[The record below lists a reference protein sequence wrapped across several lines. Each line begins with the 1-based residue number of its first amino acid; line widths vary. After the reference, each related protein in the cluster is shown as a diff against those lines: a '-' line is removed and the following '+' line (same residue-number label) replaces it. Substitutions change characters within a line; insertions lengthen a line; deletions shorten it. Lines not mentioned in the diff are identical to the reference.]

1 MNLKI
6 WLINIVL
13 AAGFVFAA
21 ANAWD
26 SWKAQPPEFQPPGA
40 VKKKPAGRPRADL
53 TKPRLGDES
62 EYELVVVQN
71 LFSPDRKEYIP
82 EKPPEEQIDEDESE
96 PEIVEKP
103 LVISGEKVVLYG
115 VVISDDLKTAMINN
129 PGGKLGDKK
138 YLWIAEGQDLANL
151 AVREIHAR
159 EVILEG
165 DGEKYQVL
173 LSEKKKEPKT
183 RSTKAAGRS
192 GDSGP
197 TVISGGAI
205 SKTETVSGQGSDSAG
220 ASSGGKSSSGSGGSI
235 DSGSEKDAEYET
247 IETPFGYIKKKIR

>member
-1 MNLKI
+1 
-6 WLINIVL
+6 
-13 AAGFVFAA
+13 
-21 ANAWD
+21 
-26 SWKAQPPEFQPPGA
+26 
-40 VKKKPAGRPRADL
+40 
-53 TKPRLGDES
+53 
-62 EYELVVVQN
+62 VVQN

-82 EKPPEEQIDEDESE
+82 EKPPEEQTDEDESG

-138 YLWIAEGQDLANL
+138 YLWITEGQDLANL

-173 LSEKKKEPKT
+173 LSEKKKEPQN
-183 RSTKAAGRS
+183 RRAKAAEKIDDSGPSIISGGSVRTTKSASGAASGSAGGASGGDPSTGS
-192 GDSGP
+192 GDS
-197 TVISGGAI
+197 
-205 SKTETVSGQGSDSAG
+205 K
-220 ASSGGKSSSGSGGSI
+220 GSGP
-235 DSGSEKDAEYET
+235 EKDAEYET
-247 IETPFGYIKKKIR
+247 IVTPFGTLKKKIK

>member
-21 ANAWD
+21 SNAWD
-26 SWKAQPPEFQPPGA
+26 SWKAQPPEIQSTA
-40 VKKKPAGRPRADL
+40 DARKKPVGRPQADL
-53 TKPRLGDES
+53 TKPQQGDEG
-62 EYELVVVQN
+62 EYELLVVQN

-82 EKPPEEQIDEDESE
+82 EKLPKEGGGDEKE
-96 PEIVEKP
+96 PESVEKP

-138 YLWIAEGQDLANL
+138 YLWITEGQDLANL

-165 DGEKYQVL
+165 DGEKYQVYL
-173 LSEKKKEPKT
+173 NEKKKAPQN
-183 RSTKAAGRS
+183 RRAKAAEKIDDKGPAIISS
-192 GDSGP
+192 GAVQKTQSPSGADSGS
-197 TVISGGAI
+197 SGGA
-205 SKTETVSGQGSDSAG
+205 
-220 ASSGGKSSSGSGGSI
+220 SGGDSSTGSESPKGSGA
-235 DSGSEKDAEYET
+235 EKDAEYQT
-247 IETPFGYIKKKIR
+247 IETPFGTIKKKIR